1 MNTQRV
7 RGVMA
12 ASNCS
17 GVMRKPLASV
27 QGTTT
32 GTPPAI
38 STMSAYDVQY
48 GAGRITS
55 SPGFTE
61 AISAL

>member
-12 ASNCS
+12 ASSCS
-17 GVMRKPLASV
+17 GVMRNPLASL

-55 SPGFTE
+55 SPGFRL